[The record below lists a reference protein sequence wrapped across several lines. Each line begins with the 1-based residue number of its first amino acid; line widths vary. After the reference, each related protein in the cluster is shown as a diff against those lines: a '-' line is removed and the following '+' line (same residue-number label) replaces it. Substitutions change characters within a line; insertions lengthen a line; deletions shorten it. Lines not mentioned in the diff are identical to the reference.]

1 MVSENPELDDPT
13 DLTDPEPPAATAW
26 HTDRS
31 FPVKVGEIQIDEQGR
46 IRPRDSAVPLNL
58 GFAYRGIQYRA
69 EVETTPE
76 PRVRLTADRGKLPY
90 SMEIGAGRHLIR
102 CSLNSSARAYCG
114 RSNLSQDQDILLE
127 AESIPP
133 EPLTPASLMA
143 TLTALLLDFQPYLDL
158 LGQVLTETQRPKAD
172 TALDPAG

>member
-1 MVSENPELDDPT
+1 MVSVTPELVQPT
-13 DLTDPEPPAATAW
+13 ELADAELPAATAW

-69 EVETTPE
+69 EVETTSE
-76 PRVRLTADRGKLPY
+76 PRVRLTADLGKLPY

-102 CSLNSSARAYCG
+102 CILNSSARAYYG
-114 RSNLSQDQDILLE
+114 RINLSQDQDIFLE

-133 EPLTPASLMA
+133 EPFTPVSLMA

-158 LGQVLTETQRPKAD
+158 LGQVLTESQRPKA
-172 TALDPAG
+172 AG